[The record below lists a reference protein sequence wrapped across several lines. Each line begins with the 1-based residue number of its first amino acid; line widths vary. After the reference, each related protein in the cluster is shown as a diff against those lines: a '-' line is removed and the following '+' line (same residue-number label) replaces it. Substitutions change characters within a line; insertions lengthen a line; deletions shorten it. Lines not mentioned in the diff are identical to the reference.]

1 MSATG
6 KFISADRAAQLG
18 CYNWRLA
25 ARWNTTPLCLVH
37 AKQRED
43 CSVLLGFVRPQLRAG
58 NGRDASRSSVFVF
71 VCFFPCFSIFLF
83 FFFGFSAVETEEMFR
98 FSEISLV
105 YNARLFGISSSNCI
119 TLRRIA
125 FLVFHCVLF
134 SYLLNVINSSVRL
147 LSIFNLVSFGLQFY
161 PQFYAIISIDTVWL
175 IYIRY
180 RSQLCKHFG
189 RFVLIMHEQR
199 SSKVIQMYE
208 LMSK

>member
-37 AKQRED
+37 VKQRED

-105 YNARLFGISSSNCI
+105 LALDCLAFRVQIVLHYYC
-119 TLRRIA
+119 IA

-134 SYLLNVINSSVRL
+134 SYFLNVINSSVL
-147 LSIFNLVSFGLQFY
+147 LLPIFNLVSFGLQFY
-161 PQFYAIISIDTVWL
+161 PQFNAIISIDTVWL
-175 IYIRY
+175 IYIHY

-189 RFVLIMHEQR
+189 RFVSIMHEQR